1 MISEQLLK
9 ARAYEA
15 DKEQEISPDER
26 PAYHLSA
33 RVGWMNDPNGLC
45 RYQGKY
51 HLFYQYN
58 PYRTQWGPMHWAHA
72 VSSDLLH
79 WETLPCALAPD
90 QPYDNGAGCFSGN
103 AIELPDGRHLLMYTG
118 VRFDK
123 HEDGKVD
130 EYQTQCLAIGDG
142 VDYEKLDCNPV
153 LDHTVLPEGASKID
167 FRDPKLWLGSDGVYR
182 AVVASRPADGSG
194 QILLF
199 KSEDAIHWRY
209 VKKLAE
215 NRCRLGRMWE
225 CPDFFTLDGKG
236 VLLVSPQ
243 DMVGDEPR
251 CHAGNGN
258 IALIGSYDEATDT
271 FTEEGHQVIDDG
283 TDFYAMQTV
292 LAPDGRRL
300 MIAWMQNWDIQE
312 HLPGEKWFGQMTL
325 PREISVKN
333 GHLYQQ
339 PAREIEALR
348 VGTVRH
354 SGVKVT
360 KAVELPGVRGRCAD
374 MEIAVEGVTDSFT
387 VAFAQDAQHKTTL
400 TYDALRGLVTLD
412 RSASGTRRAF
422 VHTRSCVADKSG
434 SIRLRV
440 ILDRNSVEVF
450 VGEGEKTLTMTL
462 VTPVTADGIS
472 FSAEG
477 GAAMDVTLHEL
488 AHE

>member
-1 MISEQLLK
+1 MHSEQLLK
-9 ARAYEA
+9 ARAYEME
-15 DKEQEISPDER
+15 KEKAIAPAER
-26 PAYHLSA
+26 PAYHLCA

-45 RYQGKY
+45 RYGGKY

-58 PYRTQWGPMHWAHA
+58 PYRTQWGPMHWAHV

-90 QPYDNGAGCFSGN
+90 QPYDDGAGCFSGS

-118 VRFDK
+118 VRLDK
-123 HEDGKVD
+123 HEDGTVD

-142 VDYEKLDCNPV
+142 VDYEKFGQNPV
-153 LDHTVLPEGASKID
+153 LDHTVLPEGASKVD
-167 FRDPKLWLGSDGVYR
+167 FRDPKLWLGTDGVYR

-199 KSEDAIHWRY
+199 KSADAMNWHY
-209 VKKLAE
+209 EKKLAE

-243 DMVGDEPR
+243 DMLGDEP
-251 CHAGNGN
+251 HAHPGNGN
-258 IALIGSYDEATDT
+258 IAIIGRYDEATDT
-271 FTEEGHQVIDDG
+271 FTEEGWQVIDDG
-283 TDFYAMQTV
+283 TDYYAMQTV

-312 HLPGEKWFGQMTL
+312 HLHGEKWFGQMTL

-339 PAREIEALR
+339 PAREIETLR

-354 SGVKVT
+354 TGVKVRDAMT
-360 KAVELPGVRGRCAD
+360 LTGVIGRYAD
-374 MEIAVEGVTDSFT
+374 MELAVRDVKDSFT
-387 VAFAQDAQHKTTL
+387 VAFAQDAQHRTTL
-400 TYDALRGLVTLD
+400 TYDAVRGLVTLD
-412 RSASGTRRAF
+412 RSKSGTRRAF
-422 VHTRSCVADKSG
+422 VHTRSCAVDKSG

-462 VTPVTADGIS
+462 FTPAAADEIA
-472 FSAEG
+472 FEANA
-477 GAAMDVTLHEL
+477 GAVMDVTLHEL